1 MNQSRI
7 VVPFIFVACFV
18 ATAAAL
24 AADASP
30 PRPPRAADAEAEQI
44 LKRAREALAKVH
56 RFEIDCLFSQVDH
69 YFEMEDLYQ
78 VKCYLEP
85 SAGYLQ
91 EIRPVDVSGKESR
104 AHASSG
110 RAYRLRSR
118 RPERSLYANGQLTE
132 INDAERTYGTPKC
145 APGDPRAT
153 QIADLDRPAAFAAS
167 IIPLG
172 LDWCCEF
179 DVIRKWYRI
188 AQTGATPSTVSISLT
203 MRPECEFYDKDH
215 PSREEV
221 VLDRKTLLPIMWT
234 KTGGGSDLLVT
245 YRRFDLNAA
254 PRELKVSL
262 KRYEQ
267 IEITTGLIMMPPRDK
282 NAPSQPV
289 SRDQP
294 SLRFDI
300 SVSGEEDRTQD
311 AYLAILRATV
321 CVVRLLHLF

>member
-1 MNQSRI
+1 MNQSR
-7 VVPFIFVACFV
+7 VALTFTFVACFV

-30 PRPPRAADAEAEQI
+30 PRPPRAADADGEQI
-44 LKRAREALAKVH
+44 LKRARETLAKVQ
-56 RFEIDCLFSQVDH
+56 RLDIDCLFSQVDH

-85 SAGYLQ
+85 SAAYLQ
-91 EIRPVDVSGKESR
+91 EIRRVDVSGKESR

-118 RPERSLYANGQLTE
+118 PPERSLYAKGQLTE

-153 QIADLDRPAAFAAS
+153 LIADLDRPAAFSAT
-167 IIPLG
+167 IVPLG
-172 LDWCCEF
+172 LNWYSEF
-179 DVIRKWYRI
+179 HVIRKWYRI
-188 AQTGATPSTVSISLT
+188 AQTGATHWTVSISLT

-221 VLDRKTLLPIMWT
+221 VLDRETLLPIMWR

-262 KRYEQ
+262 RGYAQ
-267 IEITTGLIMMPPRDK
+267 IEITTGLIMLPPRDT
-282 NAPSQPV
+282 NAKPKPA
-289 SRDQP
+289 SRNQH
-294 SLRFDI
+294 SLRYDF
-300 SVSGEEDRTQD
+300 SVEEDQTQT
-311 AYLAILRATV
+311 AYLAILRTTICAL
-321 CVVRLLHLF
+321 RLLHLF